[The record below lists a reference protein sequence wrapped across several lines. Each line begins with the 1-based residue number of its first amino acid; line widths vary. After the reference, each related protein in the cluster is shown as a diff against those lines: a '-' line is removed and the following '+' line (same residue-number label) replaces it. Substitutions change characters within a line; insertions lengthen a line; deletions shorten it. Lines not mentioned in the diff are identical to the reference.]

1 MLLRHTQNYGN
12 ALLNRI
18 RELLDRNALSS
29 KDKKTFLTGTISS
42 IFIYI
47 RNLFAY
53 QAYNNNDNND
63 HNKNNNMKSNGQES
77 FKSSLS
83 FYSSNPMLNSDKD
96 KSEINS
102 GNKNGNNKK
111 GLKDDKSAKS
121 VKSDDNYQNNS
132 VVSNIQLE
140 RCMRFIVNH
149 DSSNA
154 SKELCSMLIDIVVK
168 ICSVKSINSS
178 KTISATATATSSS
191 SSSSS
196 SLLLAAVPIPA
207 IGTVKP
213 PIRSNNN
220 NNSSRSNNNNNNNN
234 NNDDSPKNKSN
245 VKNKQ
250 KLKPWDNLLAAEKFL
265 VNEICSFFGDTI
277 GGSRVVSEKLDI
289 PLGAIATQY
298 WRVSDGKVSLL
309 LVFCLMF
316 CDLIN
321 FY

>member
-53 QAYNNNDNND
+53 QAYNNNDNNNNN
-63 HNKNNNMKSNGQES
+63 NKNSNMKSNGQES

-83 FYSSNPMLNSDKD
+83 FYSNNPMLSNDKD
-96 KSEINS
+96 KSEINP

-121 VKSDDNYQNNS
+121 VKSDDNFQNNS

-168 ICSVKSINSS
+168 ICTVKSINSS
-178 KTISATATATSSS
+178 NNISTTAATTAAT
-191 SSSSS
+191 S
-196 SLLLAAVPIPA
+196 SLLLAAVPIPVT
-207 IGTVKP
+207 GTVKAP
-213 PIRSNNN
+213 MRSTTNTS
-220 NNSSRSNNNNNNNN
+220 SSRSNNNNNNNN
-234 NNDDSPKNKSN
+234 NSNDSPKNKDN

-265 VNEICSFFGDTI
+265 VDEICSFFGDTI

-309 LVFCLMF
+309 FVFCFLMF

-321 FY
+321 IY

>member
-1 MLLRHTQNYGN
+1 MLRHTQNYGN

-53 QAYNNNDNND
+53 QAYNNNDNNNNN
-63 HNKNNNMKSNGQES
+63 NKNSNMKSNGQES

-83 FYSSNPMLNSDKD
+83 FYSNNPMLSNDKD
-96 KSEINS
+96 KSEINP

-121 VKSDDNYQNNS
+121 VKSDDNFQNNS

-168 ICSVKSINSS
+168 ICTVKSINSS
-178 KTISATATATSSS
+178 NNISTTAATTAAT
-191 SSSSS
+191 S
-196 SLLLAAVPIPA
+196 SLLLAAVPIPVT
-207 IGTVKP
+207 GTVKAP
-213 PIRSNNN
+213 MRSTTNTS
-220 NNSSRSNNNNNNNN
+220 SSRSNNNNNNNN
-234 NNDDSPKNKSN
+234 NSNDSPKNKDN

-265 VNEICSFFGDTI
+265 VDEICSFFGDTI

-309 LVFCLMF
+309 FVFCFLMF

-321 FY
+321 IY